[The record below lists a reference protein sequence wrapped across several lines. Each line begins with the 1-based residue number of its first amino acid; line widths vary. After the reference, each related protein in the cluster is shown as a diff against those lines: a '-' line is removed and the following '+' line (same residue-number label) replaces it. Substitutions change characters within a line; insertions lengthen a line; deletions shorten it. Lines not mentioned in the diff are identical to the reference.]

1 MYSTARQVVGVA
13 VVGRRR
19 QSAMRAAFAPASPA
33 RVRQSR
39 CRAASSSS
47 SSSSS
52 SWLRT
57 FIDAVVP
64 KDGAS
69 SSASLARMD
78 DAELARVIADA
89 TRARDDALACAYDVA
104 SRTNALGGLAL
115 VRCYDAAR
123 DGWSARAFHDKC
135 DARGPA
141 LVLGVTTKGTRFG
154 AYNGVGWYS
163 VEDYRACGDAF
174 LMSWAKGARWTY
186 EEGVAC
192 ENVSDPAIYDF
203 GAQGP
208 CFGSDSLQIPLGFA
222 PKHGSSY
229 AGVGGSFDL
238 GESNASGSKIAKSRL
253 GSNFAAP
260 SGTTMASVF
269 SEGFEAELKDLYVF
283 VAPALGRADDDDSV
297 YVS

>member
-1 MYSTARQVVGVA
+1 
-13 VVGRRR
+13 
-19 QSAMRAAFAPASPA
+19 MRAASSSASSASSAA
-33 RVRQSR
+33 RWRQSR
-39 CRAASSSS
+39 CRAVPSSSSS

-52 SWLRT
+52 SWMRK
-57 FIDAVVP
+57 FFDAVVP
-64 KDGAS
+64 KDGASS

-89 TRARDDALACAYDVA
+89 TRAKDNALACAYDVA
-104 SRTNALGGLAL
+104 RRTNALGGLEL
-115 VRCYDAAR
+115 ERCYDAAR
-123 DGWSARAFHDKC
+123 DGWSARAFHDAC

-260 SGTTMASVF
+260 SGTAMTSVF